1 MVVGLFSVTG
11 EWVTVAHEEATAR
24 TIARTT
30 RGEKPSCRRRPAGGF
45 TFEVQQVTGED
56 LGRGIE
62 VKTLSWGVII
72 RANQTEQAVIGECS
86 EVGFSRQ
93 ASTHATD
100 GILDT
105 ALLPRGMSITEKGS
119 HR

>member
-1 MVVGLFSVTG
+1 M
-11 EWVTVAHEEATAR
+11 
-24 TIARTT
+24 
-30 RGEKPSCRRRPAGGF
+30 
-45 TFEVQQVTGED
+45 QQVTNED

-72 RANQTEQAVIGECS
+72 RANHREQAVIGERS

-100 GILDT
+100 SVLDA

>member
-1 MVVGLFSVTG
+1 MDGNPSIGSLLDASFP
-11 EWVTVAHEEATAR
+11 R
-24 TIARTT
+24 TP
-30 RGEKPSCRRRPAGGF
+30 EGGF

-56 LGRGIE
+56 LGRGFE

-72 RANQTEQAVIGECS
+72 GANHREQAVIGEGS

-100 GILDT
+100 GVLDA